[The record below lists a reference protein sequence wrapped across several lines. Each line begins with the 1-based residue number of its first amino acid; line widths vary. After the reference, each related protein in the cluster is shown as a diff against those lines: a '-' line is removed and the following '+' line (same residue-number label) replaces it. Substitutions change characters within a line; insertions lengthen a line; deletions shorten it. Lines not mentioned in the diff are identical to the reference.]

1 MISALPEAFILR
13 RAFRFGRVTR
23 KDVQDAYPEF
33 SYSKTGMVLSAV
45 VGDWRAYLQRDGRS
59 VIPTARAQVP
69 AIAGEADLMAA
80 LEQGLFDMRYTGFR
94 ANELPARQVRW
105 VCSTPQKEGVLTTL
119 TRAIAH
125 ERGVE
130 IRYVGLRVGES
141 ARWRKVYPLG
151 LEQMGLQWRLVAQCL
166 ESEGYPVKVF
176 VLPRILDAVMMAGRP
191 PKGFFPQT
199 DADRE
204 VRLSVV
210 FDERLTRDQ
219 RRALA
224 GELCLADG
232 RVRLPER
239 SRWEFERQYGH
250 AEPHDHVVWPPVARL
265 EE

>member
-1 MISALPEAFILR
+1 MIPVLPEAFILR

-23 KDVQDAYPEF
+23 KDVQEAYPEF
-33 SYSKTGMVLSAV
+33 SYSKAGMVLSAAV
-45 VGDWRAYLQRDGRS
+45 KDWPAHLQRDGRS
-59 VIPTARAQVP
+59 VIPTARAEAP

-94 ANELPARQVRW
+94 STELPVRQVRW
-105 VCSTPQKEGVLTTL
+105 VCSVPQKEGVLATL
-119 TRAIAH
+119 TRAIAQ
-125 ERGVE
+125 ERGAE

-176 VLPRILDAVMMAGRP
+176 VLPRIVDAVVMAGRL
-191 PKGFFPQT
+191 PKGFSPQT

-204 VRLSVV
+204 VLLTVV

-224 GELCLADG
+224 GELCLTDG
-232 RVRLPER
+232 RVGLPAR

-250 AEPHDHVVWPPVARL
+250 AEPHDQVVWPPVAKL